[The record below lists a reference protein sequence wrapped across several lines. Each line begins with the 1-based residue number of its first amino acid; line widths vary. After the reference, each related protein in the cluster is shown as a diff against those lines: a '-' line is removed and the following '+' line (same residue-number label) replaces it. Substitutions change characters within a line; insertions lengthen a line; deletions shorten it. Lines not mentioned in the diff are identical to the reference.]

1 MLESP
6 SRENREPVP
15 APESPELPSGETQPT
30 VLTGRRR
37 LLAVVNPVAGPV
49 GSHRTARDLKEKAQR
64 LGLDL
69 DLVET
74 RPDLDGEAA
83 VASMDGSYEVYI
95 AIGGD
100 GTVKEVARAA
110 MKNNVPL
117 AIVPRGTANAVA
129 WHFRLPFDVGQ
140 ALKVILEGKPVE
152 IDIARSGERDFLIMA
167 GLGYDAAVMRDATR
181 VLKRRFGFLA
191 YLYAALKNLGRR
203 PNTFLIHLDDRPTIR
218 TRGASA
224 VIANIGTLAGNIR
237 LVKRVDPHDGLI
249 DLVVLSPQRFSDFAR
264 LVYRGIRGR
273 LEDDPRVRYFR
284 ASKIRVGCRPAAP
297 LEIDGD
303 GIEGRH
309 RSFEAEVVP
318 GALTLLVPAEG
329 QVRFL
334 WKPDVSWSNGFAKA
348 RAARKDRKG
357 GQEESGDKEKPEP

>member
-1 MLESP
+1 MSRSP
-6 SRENREPVP
+6 GRKKEAPGPPSENPQDPPKEAVP
-15 APESPELPSGETQPT
+15 S
-30 VLTGRRR
+30 VRTGRRR

-49 GSHRTARDLKEKAQR
+49 GSQRSARDLKEKAKR
-64 LGLDL
+64 LGIEL

-83 VASMDGSYEVYI
+83 VATMNKTYDVYI
-95 AIGGD
+95 AMGGD

-117 AIVPRGTANAVA
+117 AIIPRGTANAVA

-140 ALKVILEGKPVE
+140 GLGVILDGKPVAL
-152 IDIARSGERDFLIMA
+152 DIAKAEGRDFLIAA

-191 YLYAALKNLGRR
+191 YLYSALKNLGRK
-203 PNTFLIHLDDRPTIR
+203 PNTFVIHLDDGDPIR
-218 TRGASA
+218 VRGATA

-237 LVKRVDPHDGLI
+237 VVKQVNPHDGLL

-264 LVYRGIRGR
+264 LVYRGLIGR

-284 ASKIRVGCRPAAP
+284 AAKIRVEVRPAAP

-303 GIEGRH
+303 DIPGRH

-318 GALTLLVPAEG
+318 EAITLLVPAEG

-334 WKPDVSWSNGFAKA
+334 WKPDVSWSNGMAFAKG
-348 RAARKDRKG
+348 RSSRKVRPGSDASEG
-357 GQEESGDKEKPEP
+357 TEP

>member
-1 MLESP
+1 MP
-6 SRENREPVP
+6 PQI
-15 APESPELPSGETQPT
+15 PEEEETLSART
-30 VLTGRRR
+30 SRRR

-49 GSHRTARDLKEKAQR
+49 GSQRSARDLKEKAQR
-64 LGLDL
+64 LGIEL

-83 VASMDGSYEVYI
+83 VATMDKSYDVYI

-100 GTVKEVARAA
+100 GTVMEVARAA
-110 MKNNVPL
+110 MKHNVPL
-117 AIVPRGTANAVA
+117 AIIPRGTANAVA

-140 ALKVILEGKPVE
+140 ALKVILEGKPVA
-152 IDIARSGERDFLIMA
+152 IDIARAEDRDFLIMA

-191 YLYAALKNLGRR
+191 YLYSALKNLGRR
-203 PNTFLIHLDDRPTIR
+203 PNTFLIHLDDGDPIR
-218 TRGASA
+218 VRGASA
-224 VIANIGTLAGNIR
+224 IIANIGTLAGNIR

-264 LVYRGIRGR
+264 LVFRGIRGR

-284 ASKIRVGCRPAAP
+284 ASKIRVECRPSAP

-309 RSFEAEVVP
+309 RSFEAEVIP
-318 GALTLLVPAEG
+318 HALTLMVPAEG

-334 WKPDVSWSNGFAKA
+334 WKPDVSWSNGMAFAKG
-348 RAARKDRKG
+348 RPPRKER
-357 GQEESGDKEKPEP
+357 

>member
-1 MLESP
+1 M
-6 SRENREPVP
+6 
-15 APESPELPSGETQPT
+15 
-30 VLTGRRR
+30 
-37 LLAVVNPVAGPV
+37 AGPV
-49 GSHRTARDLKEKAQR
+49 GSQRSARDLKDKAER
-64 LGLDL
+64 LGVEL

-83 VASMDGSYEVYI
+83 VATTDKPYDVYI
-95 AIGGD
+95 AMGGD

-110 MKNNVPL
+110 MKNDVPL
-117 AIVPRGTANAVA
+117 AIIPRGTANAVA

-140 ALKVILEGKPVE
+140 ALQVILKGKPVA

-191 YLYAALKNLGRR
+191 YLYSALKNLGRK
-203 PNTFLIHLDDRPTIR
+203 PNTFLVHLDDRPTVR
-218 TRGASA
+218 VRGASA

-237 LVKRVDPHDGLI
+237 VVRKVDPHDGYL
-249 DLVVLSPQRFSDFAR
+249 DLVILSPQRFSDFAR

-284 ASKIRVGCRPAAP
+284 AAKIRVECRPSAP

-309 RSFEAEVVP
+309 RSFEAEAVP
-318 GALTLLVPAEG
+318 QALTLLVPAEG

-334 WKPDVSWSNGFAKA
+334 WKPDVSWGNGMSFAKGRVGK
-348 RAARKDRKG
+348 RA
-357 GQEESGDKEKPEP
+357 KPD